1 MESHALHGDGIY
13 YYESG
18 DQLWVNLYA
27 PSTAEWKA
35 AGATL
40 AMDTTFP
47 EGESATL
54 KLTLVSPKSFTLA
67 LRRPAWAGE
76 GFAVRVN
83 GGELPKFWRGRQLCR
98 VEANWKTGDAVE
110 LSCPKPAARTT
121 AR

>member
-13 YYESG
+13 YESG
-18 DQLWVNLYA
+18 DRLWVNLYV

-35 AGATL
+35 GRREAGHGDRL
-40 AMDTTFP
+40 P

-54 KLTLVSPKSFTLA
+54 KLTLKAPREFTLA

-83 GGELPKFWRGRQLCR
+83 G
-98 VEANWKTGDAVE
+98 EAVRE
-110 LSCPKPAARTT
+110 PAAPGALRRAEAHAGRAATSWN
-121 AR
+121 